1 MNYEIYKNVRNAS
14 WQCLIDCNITDLPL
28 KLSAICKHF
37 NIKIVHNS
45 SLNTSQLD
53 DNERG
58 KTVYFNSN
66 PTIIVSD
73 AESVQVQR
81 YTIAH
86 ELGHI
91 LIGENISEY
100 EAERFAIGIL
110 APSCVL
116 WGLNIHDPE
125 EIASL
130 CNISI
135 RAAQIRAERMEILY
149 KREQEFLKSKRHS
162 CFLLSKLEQQ
172 VYSQFKPFINE
183 IKTERN
189 GDRNQF
195 PSP

>member
-14 WQCLIDCNITDLPL
+14 WQCLIDCNIIDLPL

-37 NIKIVHNS
+37 NIKVVRNS
-45 SLNTSQLD
+45 NLNTNQLN

-73 AESVQVQR
+73 AKPIQVQR

-91 LIGENISEY
+91 LIGKNTSEY
-100 EAERFAIGIL
+100 EAERFAIGTL

-116 WGLNIHDPE
+116 WGLNIHEPE
-125 EIASL
+125 KIASL
-130 CNISI
+130 CNISM

-149 KREQEFLKSKRHS
+149 KREQEFLKSKGYS

-172 VYSQFKPFINE
+172 VYSQFKPFIDKIKSENE
-183 IKTERN
+183 N
-189 GDRNQF
+189 GK
-195 PSP
+195 